1 MYRTAKTTAKD
12 AVDFSNADELE
23 NHMKQNAVTLAKAIK
38 ILNKAYFI
46 KHNPYVLLFIRKGSS
61 QKRHPLSTQT
71 NSRNCYFLYIAI
83 DGTAVES
90 FRRALRR
97 DLESD

>member
-23 NHMKQNAVTLAKAIK
+23 NHMKQNAVTLAKAMK

-46 KHNPYVLLFIRKGSS
+46 R
-61 QKRHPLSTQT
+61 RHP
-71 NSRNCYFLYIAI
+71 
-83 DGTAVES
+83 
-90 FRRALRR
+90 
-97 DLESD
+97 